1 MRVLELRRDQVEV
14 FGLLSTLRSST
25 PVRQNASYL
34 AEGKARPHQFRSARP
49 ATSARGGWADLF
61 QSGDGEALHRTHKP
75 PVMVT
80 PETREAMLGAL
91 PGLRAFAI
99 SLTGNRDAADD
110 LVQDAVLRAW
120 TNLDK
125 FEPGSSMSAW
135 LFTILR
141 NLFFS
146 NYRKSRREVQD
157 PDGCHAGRI
166 GTPPNQG
173 YACEYQE
180 LLEALAKLSPSSRQ
194 ALAGA
199 AGGTDPG
206 WGSGHDLRGG
216 GPCHWC
222 PLRYA
227 EEPRFAC
234 SGPIG
239 PTHAHGPWQRPQSGS
254 DDSSGTSERELRQIH
269 RGHVRVLRGAGMAA
283 DKSKSVSI
291 SGAGPGGLAAALLL
305 AREGLRVTV
314 FEKGNAVGGRTKTV
328 TTPGG
333 YRFDIGPTFF
343 LYPRILADIFEACGQ
358 RLEDW
363 VKLERLD
370 PQYHL
375 VFEGGGEIRATS
387 DIPRLKDEIARLAPI
402 DAHQLDRFLADNRRK
417 LERFRPI
424 LEQDFSSLSSMASPA
439 LLQALPYLRPFST
452 VNQDLRRYFADPRV
466 RLAFSLQTKYL
477 GMSPFS

>member
-34 AEGKARPHQFRSARP
+34 AEGKARPHQFRSPRP

-180 LLEALAKLSPSSRQ
+180 LLEALAKLSPVLRE
-194 ALAGA
+194 ALILVGA
-199 AGGTDPG
+199 QGMT
-206 WGSGHDLRGG
+206 
-216 GPCHWC
+216 
-222 PLRYA
+222 Y
-227 EEPRFAC
+227 EEA
-234 SGPIG
+234 
-239 PTHAHGPWQRPQSGS
+239 AHVTGVP
-254 DDSSGTSERELRQIH
+254 SGTLKS
-269 RGHVRVLRGAGMAA
+269 RVSR
-283 DKSKSVSI
+283 
-291 SGAGPGGLAAALLL
+291 
-305 AREGLRVTV
+305 AR
-314 FEKGNAVGGRTKTV
+314 
-328 TTPGG
+328 
-333 YRFDIGPTFF
+333 
-343 LYPRILADIFEACGQ
+343 
-358 RLEDW
+358 
-363 VKLERLD
+363 
-370 PQYHL
+370 
-375 VFEGGGEIRATS
+375 
-387 DIPRLKDEIARLAPI
+387 ARLA
-402 DAHQLDRFLADNRRK
+402 QLLAMDHGN
-417 LERFRPI
+417 
-424 LEQDFSSLSSMASPA
+424 DLSPDQMTQAALQSAS
-439 LLQALPYLRPFST
+439 
-452 VNQDLRRYFADPRV
+452 
-466 RLAFSLQTKYL
+466 
-477 GMSPFS
+477 